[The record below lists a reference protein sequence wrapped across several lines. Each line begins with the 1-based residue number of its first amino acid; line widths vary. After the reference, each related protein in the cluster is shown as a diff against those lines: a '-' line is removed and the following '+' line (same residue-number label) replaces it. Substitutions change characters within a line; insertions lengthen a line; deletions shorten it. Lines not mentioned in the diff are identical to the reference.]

1 MATVFFLQSIKV
13 NIIGWGVFVA
23 DNFPHHY
30 FILLIWCILDG
41 YSLAW
46 IFTWL
51 FGPFRVHTLM
61 LRLLTNGCHVVILFL
76 FLLWIA
82 GFFTALIT
90 MAIALLNDSK
100 LRILLFLFTLG
111 RLSTINIAVRE
122 SLFPLWDL
130 DHLHL
135 WLSHDLT
142 LYVIV
147 AVRLYSYQELVV
159 ILVDLILDLGA
170 AKK

>member
-1 MATVFFLQSIKV
+1 
-13 NIIGWGVFVA
+13 
-23 DNFPHHY
+23 
-30 FILLIWCILDG
+30 LDG